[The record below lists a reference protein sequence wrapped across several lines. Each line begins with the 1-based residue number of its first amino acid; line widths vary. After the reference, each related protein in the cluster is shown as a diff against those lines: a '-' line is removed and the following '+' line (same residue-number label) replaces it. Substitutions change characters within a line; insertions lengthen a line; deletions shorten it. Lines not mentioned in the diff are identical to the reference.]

1 MRIPRASKITPGK
14 VLRMILRMTLRMT
27 KDDSK
32 DDSQDFDD
40 DSKKLIK
47 DQFRFPGVERATLPF
62 SLE

>member
-27 KDDSK
+27 K